1 MSASFFLK
9 GSKSMEHISSASN
22 QRIRRVMELSSRA
35 RERRRE
41 KAFVIEGARL
51 FADTPEEFLV
61 ETFVTGA
68 FLEGAEERIREK
80 AERCGGVLVTPELLR
95 KMSDTQT
102 PQGVIGIVRMPEWTM
117 EDLLSDN
124 PLILVL
130 ENIQDPGNLG
140 TMVRTAEAA
149 GASGIL
155 MSRDTVD
162 LFNPKTV
169 RSTMSGIFRLPAL
182 VSEDLFASL
191 DLLKE
196 RGVTSFAAHLGGEA
210 AYDRLSY
217 TGPSAFLIGN
227 EGKGLTEELSRK
239 ADRKLLIPMHGRI
252 ESLNAAMA
260 AGILLY
266 EADRQ
271 RRSGRPA
278 S

>member
-1 MSASFFLK
+1 MACILFLERLCR
-9 GSKSMEHISSASN
+9 SMEHITSASN
-22 QRIRRVMELSSRA
+22 QRIRRVLELSSRA
-35 RERRRE
+35 RTRRRE

-51 FADTPEEFLV
+51 FSDTPEDFLL
-61 ETFVTGA
+61 ETFATEA
-68 FLEGAEERIREK
+68 FFEGADERIRNK
-80 AERCGGVLVTPELLR
+80 ITGSRGVLVTPELLK

-102 PQGVIGIVRMPEWTM
+102 PQGVVSIVRMPEWTM
-117 EDLLSDN
+117 EDLLTAS
-124 PLILVL
+124 PLILIL

-155 MSRDTVD
+155 MSKDTVD

-169 RSTMSGIFRLPAL
+169 RSTMSGIFRLPA
-182 VSEDLFASL
+182 VISEDLAASL

-196 RGVTSFAAHLGGEA
+196 RGITTFAAHLGGEA

-217 TGPSAFLIGN
+217 TGPTAFMIGN
-227 EGKGLTEELSRK
+227 EGNGLTEEISGR
-239 ADRKLLIPMHGRI
+239 ADHKLLIPMHGKI

-271 RRSGRPA
+271 RRNIS
-278 S
+278 

>member
-1 MSASFFLK
+1 
-9 GSKSMEHISSASN
+9 MEFISSPSN

-51 FADTPEEFLV
+51 FADTPEDFLL
-61 ETFVTGA
+61 ETFVTKEY
-68 FLEGAEERIREK
+68 FEGAEEKIRDRIRRK
-80 AERCGGVLVTPELLR
+80 GGVLVTPELLK

-102 PQGVIGIVRMPEWTM
+102 PQGVAAIVRMPEWTM
-117 EDLLSDN
+117 EDLLSGN

-169 RSTMSGIFRLPAL
+169 RSTMSGIFRVPAL
-182 VSEDLFASL
+182 ISEDLAASL
-191 DLLKE
+191 DLLKK

-227 EGKGLTEELSRK
+227 EGKGLTEELSEK
-239 ADRKLLIPMHGRI
+239 ADQKLLIPMHGRI
-252 ESLNAAMA
+252 ESLNAAIA

-271 RRSGRPA
+271 RRNLS
-278 S
+278 

>member
-1 MSASFFLK
+1 MEQITSTSNPRVRHFL
-9 GSKSMEHISSASN
+9 
-22 QRIRRVMELSSRA
+22 ELAAKA
-35 RERRRE
+35 RTRRRE

-51 FADTPEEFLV
+51 FADTPDRYLLETFATEAFFNDCQEALREKLVRAGTFLV
-61 ETFVTGA
+61 P
-68 FLEGAEERIREK
+68 
-80 AERCGGVLVTPELLR
+80 PELIR
-95 KMSDTQT
+95 KMSDTKT
-102 PQGVIGIVRMPEWTM
+102 PQGVISIVRMPAWEM
-117 EDLLSDN
+117 EDLFAGT

-140 TMVRTAEAA
+140 TMVRTSEAA

-155 MSRDTVD
+155 LSSDTVD

-169 RSTMSGIFRLPAL
+169 RSTMSAVFRLPVITAPEL
-182 VSEDLFASL
+182 GEAL

-196 RGVTSFAAHLGGEA
+196 RGVTTFAAHLGGEA
-210 AYDRLSY
+210 SYDRLSY

-227 EGKGLTEELSRK
+227 EGNGLREETAMR

-271 RRSGRPA
+271 RRA
-278 S
+278 SSL

>member
-1 MSASFFLK
+1 
-9 GSKSMEHISSASN
+9 MEQITSASN
-22 QRIRRVMELSSRA
+22 QRIRRVLELSSRA
-35 RERRRE
+35 RSRKKE

-51 FADTPEEFLV
+51 FADTPEDFLK
-61 ETFVTGA
+61 ETFVT
-68 FLEGAEERIREK
+68 EEFFRSADDRIREK
-80 AERCGGVLVTPELLR
+80 VIRGGGAFVAPELMK
-95 KMSDTQT
+95 KMSDTMT
-102 PQGVIGIVRMPEWTM
+102 PQGVISIVRMPAWTM
-117 EDLLSDN
+117 EDLLGGS

-155 MSRDTVD
+155 MSKDTAD
-162 LFNPKTV
+162 IFNPKTV
-169 RSTMSGIFRLPAL
+169 RSTMSGIFRVPFI
-182 VSEDLFASL
+182 VSEDLSASL

-196 RGVTSFAAHLGGEA
+196 RGVTLFAAHLEGEA

-227 EGKGLTEELSRK
+227 EGNGLTGETAGK
-239 ADRKLLIPMHGRI
+239 ADRKLLIPMHGKI

-271 RRSGRPA
+271 RRNRPGGKH
-278 S
+278 

>member
-1 MSASFFLK
+1 
-9 GSKSMEHISSASN
+9 MEFISSPSN
-22 QRIRRVMELSSRA
+22 QRIRQVMELSSRA

-51 FADTPEEFLV
+51 FADTPEDFLL
-61 ETFVTGA
+61 ETFVTKEY
-68 FLEGAEERIREK
+68 FEGAEEKIRDRIRRK
-80 AERCGGVLVTPELLR
+80 GGVLVTPELLK

-102 PQGVIGIVRMPEWTM
+102 PQGVAAIVRMPEWTM
-117 EDLLSDN
+117 EDLLSGN

-169 RSTMSGIFRLPAL
+169 RSTMSGIFRVPAL
-182 VSEDLFASL
+182 ISEDLAASL

-227 EGKGLTEELSRK
+227 EGKGLTEELSEK
-239 ADRKLLIPMHGRI
+239 ADQKLLIPMHGRI

-271 RRSGRPA
+271 RRNLS
-278 S
+278 

>member
-1 MSASFFLK
+1 
-9 GSKSMEHISSASN
+9 
-22 QRIRRVMELSSRA
+22 MELSSRA

-51 FADTPEEFLV
+51 FADTPEDFLL
-61 ETFVTGA
+61 ETFVTKEY
-68 FLEGAEERIREK
+68 FEGAEEKIRDRIRRK
-80 AERCGGVLVTPELLR
+80 GGVLVTPELLK

-102 PQGVIGIVRMPEWTM
+102 PQGVAAIVRMPEWTM
-117 EDLLSDN
+117 EDLLSGN

-169 RSTMSGIFRLPAL
+169 RSTMSGIFRVPAL
-182 VSEDLFASL
+182 ISEDLAASL
-191 DLLKE
+191 DLLKK

-227 EGKGLTEELSRK
+227 EGKGLTEELSEK
-239 ADRKLLIPMHGRI
+239 ADQKLLIPMHGRI

-271 RRSGRPA
+271 RRNLS
-278 S
+278 

>member
-1 MSASFFLK
+1 
-9 GSKSMEHISSASN
+9 MEYITSASN
-22 QRIRRVMELSSRA
+22 QRIRRVLELSSRA
-35 RERRRE
+35 RARRRE
-41 KAFVIEGARL
+41 ASFVIEGARL
-51 FADTPEEFLV
+51 FADTPEDFLA
-61 ETFVTGA
+61 ETFVTED
-68 FLEGAEERIREK
+68 FFEGADERIREK
-80 AERCGGVLVTPELLR
+80 IRGSRGVLVTPELLK

-102 PQGVIGIVRMPEWTM
+102 PQGVVSIVRMPVWTM
-117 EDLLSDN
+117 EDLLGGN
-124 PLILVL
+124 PLVLVL

-155 MSRDTVD
+155 MSKDTVD

-169 RSTMSGIFRLPAL
+169 RSTMSGIFRLPAV
-182 VSEDLFASL
+182 VSDDLIRSL

-196 RGVTSFAAHLGGEA
+196 RGVTVYAAHLGGEA

-227 EGKGLTEELSRK
+227 EGNGLTEETARR
-239 ADRKLLIPMHGRI
+239 ADHKLLIPMHGRI

-271 RRSGRPA
+271 RRNGS
-278 S
+278 

>member
-1 MSASFFLK
+1 
-9 GSKSMEHISSASN
+9 MEYITSASN
-22 QRIRRVMELSSRA
+22 QRIRRVLELSSRA
-35 RERRRE
+35 RARRRE
-41 KAFVIEGARL
+41 ASFVIEGARL
-51 FADTPEEFLV
+51 FADTPEEFLS
-61 ETFVTGA
+61 ETFVTED
-68 FLEGAEERIREK
+68 FFEGADERIREK
-80 AERCGGVLVTPELLR
+80 IRRSRGVLVTPELLK

-102 PQGVIGIVRMPEWTM
+102 PQGVIGIARMPVWTM
-117 EDLLSDN
+117 EDLLGDN
-124 PLILVL
+124 PLVLVL

-155 MSRDTVD
+155 MSKDTVD

-169 RSTMSGIFRLPAL
+169 RSTMSGIFRLPAV
-182 VSEDLFASL
+182 VSDDLARSL

-196 RGVTSFAAHLGGEA
+196 RGVTVYAAHLGGEA

-227 EGKGLTEELSRK
+227 EGNGLTEEMSGR
-239 ADRKLLIPMHGRI
+239 ADHKLLIPMHGRI

-271 RRSGRPA
+271 RRKVS
-278 S
+278 

>member
-1 MSASFFLK
+1 
-9 GSKSMEHISSASN
+9 
-22 QRIRRVMELSSRA
+22 MELSAKA

-51 FADTPEEFLV
+51 FADTPEDFIM
-61 ETFVTGA
+61 ETFVTEA
-68 FLEGAEERIREK
+68 FLNGADERIRKK
-80 AERCGGVLVTPELLR
+80 AEKGGVIVPPELLK

-117 EDLLSDN
+117 EDLLSGV
-124 PLILVL
+124 PLVLVL

-155 MSRDTVD
+155 MSRDTAD

-182 VSEDLFASL
+182 VSEDLSAGL
-191 DLLKE
+191 DLLKG
-196 RGVTSFAAHLGGEA
+196 RGVTCFAAHLGGEA

-239 ADRKLLIPMHGRI
+239 ADHKLLIPMHGRI

-271 RRSGRPA
+271 RRSVL
-278 S
+278 